1 MSSLKTKN
9 SILLALPEADLALLT
24 PFMDLVDL
32 PVRTRLEARNA
43 RVSVVYFIEAGIASV
58 VSYGDRQV
66 EVGMI
71 GSEGMTGVPVVLGS
85 ELIVP
90 TECYMQM
97 AGEGRSISSEAL
109 RSAMDRSQTLHRT
122 FLKYMHQF
130 LLQSQ
135 DTSLANVLGSM
146 EQRLARWL
154 LMVHDRVGTNQFQL
168 THEFI
173 SVMMGVQRSGV
184 SLCLQGLEKSG
195 AIEQGRGQISVR
207 RRHAL
212 LDIAQNVYRRETG
225 PFTLEIVKKGRDLDD
240 ASDSTPS

>member
-9 SILLALPEADLALLT
+9 SILQALSEADLALLT
-24 PFMDLVDL
+24 PFLDLVDL

-43 RVSVVYFIEAGIASV
+43 RISVVYFIESGIASV

-71 GSEGMTGVPVVLGS
+71 GSEGMTGVSIVLGS
-85 ELIVP
+85 DLIVP
-90 TECYMQM
+90 TESYMQM
-97 AGEGRSISSEAL
+97 AGAGRSISAEAL
-109 RSAMDRSQTLHRT
+109 RSAMDRSPALHRVL
-122 FLKYMHQF
+122 LKYTHQF

-154 LMVHDRVGTNQFQL
+154 LMVHDRVGTDTIQL

-173 SVMMGVQRSGV
+173 SVMLGVQRSGV
-184 SLCLQGLEKSG
+184 SVCLQSLEKAG
-195 AIEQGRGQISVR
+195 AIAQHRGAISVR
-207 RRHAL
+207 RRRGL
-212 LDIAQNVYRRETG
+212 LEIAQNVYRKEMG
-225 PFTLEIVKKGRDLDD
+225 PFALEIAKKESEI
-240 ASDSTPS
+240 ASGSTPS